1 MDLSTI
7 HNLKTALQILSPSS
21 VLSVKINMEFL
32 HILSEHRDKMLSTK
46 EDEIEKNSILCWV
59 VLGTTPLSG

>member
-1 MDLSTI
+1 MNLSTI
-7 HNLKTALQILSPSS
+7 HNLETALQILSPSS

-46 EDEIEKNSILCWV
+46 RIEKNSILCWV

>member
-32 HILSEHRDKMLSTK
+32 HILSEHRDVEHK
-46 EDEIEKNSILCWV
+46 EDEIEKKLILCWV

>member
-32 HILSEHRDKMLSTK
+32 HILSEHRDEMLSTK
-46 EDEIEKNSILCWV
+46 RIEKNSILCWV